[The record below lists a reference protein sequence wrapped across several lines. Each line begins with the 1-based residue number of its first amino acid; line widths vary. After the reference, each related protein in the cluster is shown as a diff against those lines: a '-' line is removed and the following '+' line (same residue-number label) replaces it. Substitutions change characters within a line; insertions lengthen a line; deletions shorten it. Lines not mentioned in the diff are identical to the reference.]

1 MDAVRELLSINWLIV
16 IMGVLVALVAFK
28 FLSDLFEWVVNKFGI
43 ETKRMRERRENKD
56 LLKNTASLAKKTA
69 ENLSALQ
76 TRHTK
81 DEEEFRQNL
90 NNYMEE
96 SRADRLALHE
106 EMKQFS
112 QNRIDDRRQS
122 IMIQEELTN
131 SIKSMGSK
139 QEDRDKLIKELSD
152 MFLDKQISDYR
163 WEIINLAD
171 KISNGKHVS
180 KECFKHAIATHAKY
194 ESIIE
199 KYGLTN
205 GEVEISMEII
215 NEAYKKQLSD
225 GI

>member
-1 MDAVRELLSINWLIV
+1 MRIIHKVKCKYCGKIFDRDKVPFKQISAQRYAHYECAV
-16 IMGVLVALVAFK
+16 A
-28 FLSDLFEWVVNKFGI
+28 
-43 ETKRMRERRENKD
+43 
-56 LLKNTASLAKKTA
+56 A
-69 ENLSALQ
+69 ENS
-76 TRHTK
+76 K
-81 DEEEFRQNL
+81 
-90 NNYMEE
+90 
-96 SRADRLALHE
+96 
-106 EMKQFS
+106 
-112 QNRIDDRRQS
+112 
-122 IMIQEELTN
+122 
-131 SIKSMGSK
+131 K

-225 GI
+225 CI